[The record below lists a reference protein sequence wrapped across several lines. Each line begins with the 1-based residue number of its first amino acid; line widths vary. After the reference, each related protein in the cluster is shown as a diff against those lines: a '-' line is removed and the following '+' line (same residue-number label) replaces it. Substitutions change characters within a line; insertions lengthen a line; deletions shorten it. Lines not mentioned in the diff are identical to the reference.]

1 MSREK
6 EDIDIQNVKLESY
19 PRYRDLIDIR
29 HQTVVRQSICL
40 EFQSR
45 CLKPGFMTLQSFPH
59 FAYRK
64 ELRRFIFVD
73 REVL

>member
-1 MSREK
+1 MSWEK

-19 PRYRDLIDIR
+19 PRYRDMIDIR
-29 HQTVVRQSICL
+29 HQNVVRQSICL

-45 CLKPGFMTLQSFPH
+45 CLKPGFMTLQSFTH

-64 ELRRFIFVD
+64 VLRRFIFVD
-73 REVL
+73 REFL